1 MATFH
6 RNTNRVPSL
15 WGLVLAGGDGR
26 RLQNYIRAAR
36 GDNLPKQYVNFFG
49 KHSMLERTLRRSEK
63 LIPAE
68 QILTVVSKEHLRHDE
83 VQRQLAD
90 RADGTVIIQPENR
103 ETGPGLLLPLMHLYK
118 RCPEAILAVFPSDH
132 FIVEEDRFMDHVKLA
147 AQAVEQDPSKIVLLA
162 IVADKPEVEY
172 GYIVPSQ
179 NDGLVNPWGLRRA
192 VKFVEKPQVEV
203 AKQLVEQGA
212 LWNTMIMVFKVR
224 ELVNRVAQL
233 YPKISGQF
241 TCILNAIG
249 TATENRTIDSIYRN
263 LEPMNFSK
271 GFLEKLSVTQPDIL
285 AVLPVFQVSWSDW
298 GSPDRLMQSL
308 AGLNHSNKRPGEGH
322 FPSVKPQPGLATN
335 ARNRNSRPTPKRLP
349 RALIAAVLSFALGII
364 VAAPTR
370 PSWGQN
376 VASRDDASQVLTVEN
391 LNIEN
396 GTVAG
401 TVQNRS
407 TRLVRDVQLF
417 IRYTWLW
424 DNETKPGK
432 DDPGTSA
439 YYTLAEPIPPGDR
452 AAFTYRPAPP
462 LAKMAGGHFETSVAV
477 AGFTEVIPQPK

>member
-6 RNTNRVPSL
+6 RNTNRDPSL

-179 NDGLVNPWGLRRA
+179 NDELVNP
-192 VKFVEKPQVEV
+192 
-203 AKQLVEQGA
+203 
-212 LWNTMIMVFKVR
+212 
-224 ELVNRVAQL
+224 
-233 YPKISGQF
+233 
-241 TCILNAIG
+241 
-249 TATENRTIDSIYRN
+249 
-263 LEPMNFSK
+263 
-271 GFLEKLSVTQPDIL
+271 
-285 AVLPVFQVSWSDW
+285 
-298 GSPDRLMQSL
+298 
-308 AGLNHSNKRPGEGH
+308 
-322 FPSVKPQPGLATN
+322 
-335 ARNRNSRPTPKRLP
+335 
-349 RALIAAVLSFALGII
+349 
-364 VAAPTR
+364 
-370 PSWGQN
+370 
-376 VASRDDASQVLTVEN
+376 
-391 LNIEN
+391 
-396 GTVAG
+396 
-401 TVQNRS
+401 
-407 TRLVRDVQLF
+407 
-417 IRYTWLW
+417 
-424 DNETKPGK
+424 
-432 DDPGTSA
+432 
-439 YYTLAEPIPPGDR
+439 
-452 AAFTYRPAPP
+452 
-462 LAKMAGGHFETSVAV
+462 
-477 AGFTEVIPQPK
+477 